1 MQRLELTWIGKG
13 EDPEVEPRILIHDP
27 SKDFGDSD
35 TGNMLI
41 HGDNLLALKA
51 LEQDYSG
58 KINASIL
65 TPHTTRETLLSTMTI
80 ILNTRLG

>member
-13 EDPEVEPRILIHDP
+13 EDLEVEPRILIHD
-27 SKDFGDSD
+27 SAKDYGDPD

-58 KINASIL
+58 KIKCIYIDP
-65 TPHTTRETLLSTMTI
+65 T
-80 ILNTRLG
+80 